1 MPIEE
6 NDKFSSSGLK
16 DSKLLSPKA
25 GSSNLGANGVISND
39 LSNYEFKNG
48 ANWNPEN
55 VQTLMQWVHVGAIYL
70 EIMTE
75 ATSYYKAM
83 LRKHSVLN
91 LIMSTLSGTASLSQF
106 SINENNNPTLN
117 MLLKIFFTVMT
128 FIISISVGYLKIY
141 QIQEKMEQ
149 TIRLQQEWAVFGSK
163 ITSEIQLPE
172 SLRKDALFLIIK
184 LKETYLELI
193 KSQVEVSKKITY
205 RVARRNGLDVGDL
218 TLSEMFERAIKG
230 EALRLRAENK
240 GVRDSESNIE
250 DTNIVFYE
258 TDNEPNNPS
267 KKISKESRNQH
278 FEREDS
284 MKPSKLNQ
292 DFKEKL
298 SNVVKNTMNFVAVM
312 SPNSP
317 SKVSQTITNR
327 KKLTDYI
334 MRPVAPALSSAS
346 RTEAA
351 GTGISETV
359 GTGITSPGSS
369 KLQRRESTGALPIP
383 TALSIPSVPAIP
395 KKEKKIHT
403 VIENSED
410 FSQNSGHRTADEGF

>member
-1 MPIEE
+1 MNLNNEKNICHYVINIMTNE
-6 NDKFSSSGLK
+6 DKLSSSEIK
-16 DSKLLSPKA
+16 DSKV
-25 GSSNLGANGVISND
+25 NHSND
-39 LSNYEFKNG
+39 LSNYEFKTG

-106 SINENNNPTLN
+106 SINENNNPMLN
-117 MLLKIFFTVMT
+117 TLLKIFFTIMT

-205 RVARRNGLDVGDL
+205 QVARRNGLDIGDL
-218 TLSEMFERAIKG
+218 SLSEMFERAIKG
-230 EALRLRAENK
+230 EALRLRSENK
-240 GVRDSESNIE
+240 ALRDSESNAG

-258 TDNEPNNPS
+258 TDNEDY
-267 KKISKESRNQH
+267 KESSDSKSRPRHLESEKLDYRNP
-278 FEREDS
+278 
-284 MKPSKLNQ
+284 KPSNLNQ

-298 SNVVKNTMNFVAVM
+298 SNVVRNTKNFVSIM
-312 SPNSP
+312 SPDSP
-317 SKVSQTITNR
+317 SKVSQTMTNR

-334 MRPVAPALSSAS
+334 MRPVAPALSMVVRDLAIVSVPEVS
-346 RTEAA
+346 
-351 GTGISETV
+351 
-359 GTGITSPGSS
+359 GTGITSPVSV
-369 KLQRRESTGALPIP
+369 KLQTKETPIALPIP
-383 TALSIPSVPAIP
+383 KVPEV
-395 KKEKKIHT
+395 KKETKISTLKEYISDDSLEHLT
-403 VIENSED
+403 PEEE
-410 FSQNSGHRTADEGF
+410 F

>member
-1 MPIEE
+1 MPNEE
-6 NDKFSSSGLK
+6 TDKFSSSGLK
-16 DSKLLSPKA
+16 DSSK
-25 GSSNLGANGVISND
+25 NNQQNTND
-39 LSNYEFKNG
+39 LSNYEFKTG

-205 RVARRNGLDVGDL
+205 RVARRNGLDIGDL

-230 EALRLRAENK
+230 EALRLRFENK
-240 GVRDSESNIE
+240 ALRDSESNVG

-258 TDNEPNNPS
+258 TDNEYYKSSNF
-267 KKISKESRNQH
+267 KESKH
-278 FEREDS
+278 HHLEREDS
-284 MKPSKLNQ
+284 QRPSKLNQ
-292 DFKEKL
+292 EFKEKL
-298 SNVVKNTMNFVAVM
+298 SNVIRNTKNLVAVM
-312 SPNSP
+312 SPDSP
-317 SKVSQTITNR
+317 SKISQTITNR

-334 MRPVAPALSSAS
+334 MRPVAPALSSSTAS
-346 RTEAA
+346 RDLANPE
-351 GTGISETV
+351 IS
-359 GTGITSPGSS
+359 GTGITSPSS
-369 KLQRRESTGALPIP
+369 KLQRRESANALPLPPMPVVP
-383 TALSIPSVPAIP
+383 T
-395 KKEKKIHT
+395 KKEKKIHNDET
-403 VIENSED
+403 LSED
-410 FSQNSGHRTADEGF
+410 HFTPEEEYD

>member
-1 MPIEE
+1 MPAEE
-6 NDKFSSSGLK
+6 NDRFSSSGQN
-16 DSKLLSPKA
+16 PN
-25 GSSNLGANGVISND
+25 SNSQGINHND

-75 ATSYYKAM
+75 ATSYYKSM

-106 SINENNNPTLN
+106 SINENNNPMLN
-117 MLLKIFFTVMT
+117 MLLKIFFTIMT
-128 FIISISVGYLKIY
+128 FTISISVGYLKIY

-172 SLRKDALFLIIK
+172 SLRKDALFLIIR

-205 RVARRNGLDVGDL
+205 RVARRNGLDIGDL

-230 EALRLRAENK
+230 EALRLKAENK
-240 GVRDSESNIE
+240 ALRDSESNVE

-258 TDNEPNNPS
+258 TDNESPYVEKSKYKHPS
-267 KKISKESRNQH
+267 LN
-278 FEREDS
+278 REDS
-284 MKPSKLNQ
+284 QKPSKINNE
-292 DFKEKL
+292 FKEKL
-298 SNVVKNTMNFVAVM
+298 SNVVRNTKNMMAIM
-312 SPNSP
+312 SPDSP

-327 KKLTDYI
+327 KKLSDYI
-334 MRPVAPALSSAS
+334 MRPIAPALSAVREITPDTSNM
-346 RTEAA
+346 
-351 GTGISETV
+351 IIQV
-359 GTGITSPGSS
+359 GGITSPKDS
-369 KLQRRESTGALPIP
+369 KLNRKASTEALPMP
-383 TALSIPSVPAIP
+383 LVPIP
-395 KKEKKIHT
+395 KKEKKIPT
-403 VIENSED
+403 LQEISSEENFNDISPTESEEVD
-410 FSQNSGHRTADEGF
+410 